1 MSISH
6 VRRVEM
12 KEKEYAIFLQID
24 DHDWD
29 YLRKKSGVNSWT
41 TNDPVLLFRNR
52 EDAQLEADKWNT
64 ASVVEW
70 QYGEKN

>member
-1 MSISH
+1 MSIPH

-24 DHDWD
+24 DGEWD
-29 YLRKKSGVNSWT
+29 YLRKKSGNNSWSI
-41 TNDPVLLFRNR
+41 NDPVLLFRNKD
-52 EDAQLEADKWNT
+52 DAQYEADKWNT

-70 QYGEKN
+70 QYGMVE